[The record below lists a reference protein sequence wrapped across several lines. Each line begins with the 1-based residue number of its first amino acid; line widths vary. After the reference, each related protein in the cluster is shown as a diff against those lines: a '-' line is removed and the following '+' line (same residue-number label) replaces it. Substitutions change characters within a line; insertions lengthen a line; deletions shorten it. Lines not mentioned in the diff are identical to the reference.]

1 MSGKVLFNWIRQGK
15 KATKQVL
22 MQGILTP
29 MIRRI
34 IHKNAMSFID
44 FVISMS
50 YEV

>member
-1 MSGKVLFNWIRQGK
+1 MSGKVLFNWMRQGK

-34 IHKNAMSFID
+34 IHKML
-44 FVISMS
+44 
-50 YEV
+50 